1 MREGQQQARRDT
13 SPAVATSLGNKQRE
27 AGRVLVVSRV
37 AWDYAVQPVLAA
49 SYRPLERDDVVWAFG
64 AASAL
69 FPLVALVCRG
79 VAAAPVVFK
88 HLADSD
94 PQGHSRHWD
103 ATCAALA
110 GSTACIAW
118 ILRHKPA
125 ATRNNTRECLSV
137 LRGLCGG
144 GHLEMAK
151 QLVDGGDAATDQR
164 GARGLGCDYG
174 SCDVRWVREAG
185 LVWPVGESDLRD
197 EVRAIDL
204 TPDGNEDDSLLSEV
218 CRGGHLETAKWVV
231 ERFRLRESWEL
242 AAPFMAAVR
251 AGKLEVARWLCG
263 LCGVVWAVNTLGL
276 DYPVDFYCAGNLEM
290 VQWLVE
296 VFPGSWRLEK
306 AAKCHSPVKLAV
318 GVMRNEMITLKERI
332 EAFQWLK
339 SHFGFDQQAVQKV
352 ATGTAEVES
361 LMWLKETHG
370 VQLTPASLSW
380 WWTDVEVTAATFV
393 QACGNIKDD
402 LHCVRVL
409 SQGVNLTPTNHEEA
423 LMEALYSG
431 NIKIANW
438 LEATFHVMEKNVN
451 ATAPKANSTLILL
464 CKKYNNYCDT
474 RAIRWFFEH
483 VSADKIDE
491 SSLARAVRHTRF
503 SVLSFLLEL
512 FHFTPTAAD
521 KQQEQRKWSAVLRQ
535 AVTTGWTPISSQ
547 IISCGAVDSSY
558 AVNCVIQSTGSHFI
572 CGKAMKKLIREYH
585 LEEMPELVKYN
596 NNLLAEL
603 VHANKTRCA
612 EWLIQN
618 FQVTLEEV
626 CPFCTKKHPN

>member
-1 MREGQQQARRDT
+1 MAWARGSMVQAIIILELSRKPRPHDDARRATAGTAGYLARRGHVVGEQTTGGRQGPRGLAGGVGLRRAAGPRGLVQAPRARRRGVGVRGRVGPVRPRVPRGGRRPRGVQAPRRQLPAGALAPLGRDVRRPRGEHRVHRLDPEAQARRDQEQHEGV
-13 SPAVATSLGNKQRE
+13 PQRA
-27 AGRVLVVSRV
+27 AGPLRRRPPR
-37 AWDYAVQPVLAA
+37 DGQAA
-49 SYRPLERDDVVWAFG
+49 RR
-64 AASAL
+64 
-69 FPLVALVCRG
+69 R
-79 VAAAPVVFK
+79 
-88 HLADSD
+88 
-94 PQGHSRHWD
+94 R
-103 ATCAALA
+103 
-110 GSTACIAW
+110 
-118 ILRHKPA
+118 
-125 ATRNNTRECLSV
+125 
-137 LRGLCGG
+137 
-144 GHLEMAK
+144 M
-151 QLVDGGDAATDQR
+151 
-164 GARGLGCDYG
+164 
-174 SCDVRWVREAG
+174 
-185 LVWPVGESDLRD
+185 
-197 EVRAIDL
+197 
-204 TPDGNEDDSLLSEV
+204 
-218 CRGGHLETAKWVV
+218 
-231 ERFRLRESWEL
+231 
-242 AAPFMAAVR
+242 
-251 AGKLEVARWLCG
+251 
-263 LCGVVWAVNTLGL
+263 
-276 DYPVDFYCAGNLEM
+276 
-290 VQWLVE
+290 
-296 VFPGSWRLEK
+296 
-306 AAKCHSPVKLAV
+306 
-318 GVMRNEMITLKERI
+318 
-332 EAFQWLK
+332 K
-339 SHFGFDQQAVQKV
+339 SHFSFDQQAVQKV

-380 WWTDVEVTAATFV
+380 LWTDVEGVESVEWFVKHLPMSVTAATFV

-618 FQVTLEEV
+618 FQVTLEELQH
-626 CPFCTKKHPN
+626 HPNCINREISFPMWKMLLKVFPQITGEFLLNYLRCALMSSPIHIEFAMKAVGITQAQVMHLVTDTTFPVLPKETQLWILKQKMSRSHDHKW